1 MTSRTASSS
10 SDPWPQTITAGGRT
24 RTVSDHL
31 KEMSRSRASITAER
45 VEYILENWVVRG
57 IYTDIEETQS
67 WVYFA
72 TLPDLGKMVRV
83 AVSMDDERIA
93 TAFPDTQATNHWN
106 RRNMGYFERKYGN
119 VEVRD
124 EG

>member
-1 MTSRTASSS
+1 MTNSTTKSSS
-10 SDPWPQTITAGGRT
+10 NPWPQTITAGGWT

-31 KEMSRSRASITAER
+31 KEMSQSRADITAER
-45 VEYILENWVVRG
+45 VEYVLEHWVVRG
-57 IYTDIEETQS
+57 IHTAIDETQS

-72 TLPDLGKMVRV
+72 MLPDLGKMVRV
-83 AVSMDDERIA
+83 AVSIDDERIA

-106 RRNMGYFERKYGN
+106 RRNTNYFERKYGN

-124 EG
+124 ES